1 MSFKNKVDS
10 IINENVLFLLQ
21 NLNKEVKN
29 DDKLKVNINNLI
41 YYYKSLEIKPKE
53 KYESNI
59 HDRLNKIDEYIYKKS
74 WNKLSKEQKKVK
86 IVEFMN
92 SFFIH
97 KLDNVEDIK
106 IKILK
111 DLSNNKLNSVN
122 NVLYDSFSYKIIKI
136 KNLQYNKSMH
146 IYTYNT

>member
-10 IINENVLFLLQ
+10 IINENVLFLLE

-29 DDKLKVNINNLI
+29 NDKLKVNINNLI

-74 WNKLSKEQKKVK
+74 WNKLSKEQKKFK

-146 IYTYNT
+146 KYTYNT

>member
-41 YYYKSLEIKPKE
+41 YYYKSLEIKPKK

-74 WNKLSKEQKKVK
+74 WNKLSKEQKKFK

-146 IYTYNT
+146 KYTYNT